1 MCFDLNSPM
10 KTFFRFT
17 ILSLVLLAT
26 NALAQ
31 VSRDVAV
38 ELDAVVD
45 SSKPSI
51 TLQWKADPRAT
62 GIQVN
67 RRLLGGGS
75 WGTAKTVVKT
85 NSLYRDTS
93 VEVGKTYEYRVRK
106 TLRVAIGDELQDTLN
121 LTAFG
126 YIQSGINVPAKRD
139 KGGIFLVVDTTYATE
154 LKNELERLER
164 DLFADGYNVTRINVS
179 RDDKP
184 IDVKE
189 KLSDLYLAD
198 PSKYTTVFLL
208 GRVPVPYSGYLVPDG
223 HPEHIGAWPADVYYG
238 EFDMEWT
245 DEVNQDDPQVS
256 NPPLEEKNIRPA
268 QWNMAGDGKF
278 DQARLDD
285 DVDLMVGRVDFANM
299 TAFGKTEK
307 ELLKQ
312 YLDKDHNYR
321 VGLLTAPKRGLID
334 DNFGYFGGEAFA
346 SSGWRNLPTMV
357 GRDSVKEIDWFT
369 TLSVDPYLWAYGTG
383 GGHDQGAGG
392 VGNTNDFATR
402 GSKAIFTM
410 LFGSYFGDWNTTN
423 NFLRAPLATEYGL
436 SCAWSGRPY
445 WHFYP
450 MAMGEPLGYC
460 ARKSQN
466 NTTDLVANNNAHLV
480 HIALMGD
487 PTLKLYPVM
496 PPSNMTTTSNVHEN
510 SASLGW
516 NHSTDPNFDGY
527 QIYRSQSKNGPFKLL
542 ATVSKT
548 TKSYKD
554 IYPLDSINYYFVH
567 AYRLETSPSGSYYN
581 LSPGQWN
588 QAGPLK
594 NNVITQESYRSDKLI
609 ATQTPLSSQITLT
622 LGNTSDVQMSVVD
635 ATGRTLSVLTDQVL
649 SQGEY
654 HFELP
659 YSNLSSGVYFIRVV
673 GTQKPLSAKI
683 LVVK

>member
-1 MCFDLNSPM
+1 M
-10 KTFFRFT
+10 KTFFRFA
-17 ILSLVLLAT
+17 VLFFIAT
-26 NALAQ
+26 SSNLYSQ

-38 ELDAVVD
+38 ELDVVVD
-45 SSKPSI
+45 SAKPSI
-51 TLQWKADPRAT
+51 TLQWKPDARAT

-75 WGTAKTVVKT
+75 WGTAKAAGKT
-85 NSLYRDTS
+85 DSLYRDTT

-106 TLRVAIGDELQDTLN
+106 N
-121 LTAFG
+121 LTAGSASTAWG
-126 YIQSGINVPAKRD
+126 YVASGINAPAKRD
-139 KGGIFLVVDTTYATE
+139 KGGIFLVVDTTYATD
-154 LKNELERLER
+154 LKDELERLEQ
-164 DLFADGYNVTRINVS
+164 DLFADGYVVTRINVS
-179 RDDKP
+179 RTDKP

-189 KLSDLYLAD
+189 KLAALYLAN
-198 PSKYTTVFLL
+198 PSKYTTVFLF

-223 HPEHIGAWPADVYYG
+223 HPDHIGAWPADLYYG

-245 DEVNQDDPQVS
+245 DDVNESDISV
-256 NPPLEEKNIRPA
+256 NGALLEEKNIRPA
-268 QWNMAGDGKF
+268 NWNMSGDGKF
-278 DQARLDD
+278 DQAQLED

-321 VGLLTAPKRGLID
+321 IGLLIAPKRGLID
-334 DNFGYFGGEAFA
+334 DNFGYFSGEAFA

-392 VGNTNDFATR
+392 IGNTNDFATK

-466 NTTDLVANNNAHLV
+466 NNGDLVFNNNQHLV

-496 PPSNMTTTSNVHEN
+496 PPTKLTTTSNSAEN

-516 NHSTDPNFDGY
+516 DHSTDSDFDGY
-527 QIYRSQSKNGPFKLL
+527 QIFRSSAKNGPYKLL
-542 ATVSKT
+542 ATVSKEAN
-548 TKSYKD
+548 SYKD
-554 IYPLDSINYYFVH
+554 MYPLDSINHYFVH

-588 QAGPLK
+588 DSAPLK
-594 NNVITQESYRSDKLI
+594 NNVITQESFNTDKLI
-609 ATQTPLSSQITLT
+609 ALQTPLSSQITLT
-622 LGNTSDVQMSVVD
+622 LGNTSEVQMSVVD
-635 ATGRTLSVLTDQVL
+635 GAGRTLSVLADRVL
-649 SQGEY
+649 SEGEY

-659 YSNLSSGVYFIRVV
+659 YSNLNSGVYFIRVI
-673 GTQKPLSAKI
+673 GTEKPLSAKI